1 MTTRPI
7 DPFVDDIH
15 RYERSWTLVTGSRRW
30 SFTKVDYRSSCTALQ
45 VIDHRAAPQRRSI
58 TTMLG
63 IMLALI
69 AGATTLGLAVNSDRA
84 AAGNRYTLSIA
95 VPEKPRTAVV
105 KAKAIR
111 KPAVVP
117 VTAVAASPV
126 PSADAVADDTA
137 VSVIDDD
144 PAPDQSVTRL
154 LAMQPAV
161 SAAMRTG
168 QMQQWAKS
176 DGSERGFVVAGPSA
190 GGCRTL
196 SVLIKRG
203 GDNEVKSLRECGAT
217 GKAVPA
223 AASAGDQAMTAGD
236 VSIDQ

>member
-7 DPFVDDIH
+7 DPFVDDIQ

-45 VIDHRAAPQRRSI
+45 VINHRAAPQRRSI

-69 AGATTLGLAVNSDRA
+69 AGATTLGLAVNSERA

-95 VPEKPRTAVV
+95 VPEKSRAAVV
-105 KAKAIR
+105 RAKAIR
-111 KPAVVP
+111 KSVAVP
-117 VTAVAASPV
+117 STAIAASPM
-126 PSADAVADDTA
+126 PSADVVADDAA
-137 VSVIDDD
+137 VSVIEDD
-144 PAPDQSVTRL
+144 PAPDLPVTRL
-154 LAMQPAV
+154 AAMQPAV
-161 SAAMRTG
+161 SAAMKTG

-176 DGSERGFVVAGPSA
+176 DGSERGFVVAGPSD
-190 GGCRTL
+190 GRCRTL

-217 GKAVPA
+217 GKAMPA
-223 AASAGDQAMTAGD
+223 AASAENQAMAAGD